1 IAQGSY
7 IEFTGDMMNPRLN
20 LTATEE
26 VKTLVST
33 EDGGNSRSVLFNCGV
48 KVTKTLNDMGLEFT
62 LDAPEDMTLT
72 NELAAMSAEERGKIA
87 VLMLSTGMYIAD
99 GNTGKFS
106 MNSALNS
113 FLQSEINSIAGNALR
128 TVDISVGMDQ
138 NSDATGNT
146 YNDYSFK
153 FAKRFWNNRVSF
165 VIGGKLSDNSSEAMG
180 AEQDQTFIDN
190 VSLEYRID
198 QTAMRYVRLF
208 YNKEAYDM
216 LEGRITEYGAG
227 FVWRKKADR
236 FWQLFNFR
244 SNDTSRN
251 APQAPFRPV
260 STPAGVNPEHTALPV
275 KQDTLTTD
283 ENKK

>member
-1 IAQGSY
+1 
-7 IEFTGDMMNPRLN
+7 
-20 LTATEE
+20 
-26 VKTLVST
+26 
-33 EDGGNSRSVLFNCGV
+33 
-48 KVTKTLNDMGLEFT
+48 
-62 LDAPEDMTLT
+62 
-72 NELAAMSAEERGKIA
+72 
-87 VLMLSTGMYIAD
+87 MYIAD

-113 FLQSEINSIAGNALR
+113 FLQNEINNIAGNALR
-128 TVDISVGMDQ
+128 TVDISLGMDQ

-180 AEQDQTFIDN
+180 VEQDQTFIDN

-251 APQAPFRPV
+251 TRQTPYPLKDQSGRSAVRP
-260 STPAGVNPEHTALPV
+260 STGTAGASDVPSKTTTLSV

-283 ENKK
+283 EDKK